1 MCLLERQRTEE
12 GREHESVGW
21 GNRNIGR
28 GKDSMDGSGGE
39 KRKVKQADVS
49 HSFQT
54 AVNVYWKLP
63 HNEEKIQ

>member
-39 KRKVKQADVS
+39 KRKVKQADVFS
-49 HSFQT
+49 NGSECLLEIT
-54 AVNVYWKLP
+54 AQRRENP
-63 HNEEKIQ
+63 MR